1 MFLNAALPQEAVG
14 LRCSML
20 EDVVNL
26 TVGNSTEDLPQCPMR
41 SGLVAGRTGRLRVIR
56 MTECLRVASSKILLR

>member
-1 MFLNAALPQEAVG
+1 
-14 LRCSML
+14 ML

-26 TVGNSTEDLPQCPMR
+26 TVGKSTEDLPQCPMR